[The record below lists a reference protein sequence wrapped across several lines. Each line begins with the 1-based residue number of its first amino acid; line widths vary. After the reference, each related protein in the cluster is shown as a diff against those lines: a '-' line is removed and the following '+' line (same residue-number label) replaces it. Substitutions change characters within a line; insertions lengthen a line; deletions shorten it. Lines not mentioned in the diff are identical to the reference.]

1 MVPEAEA
8 AKRAEARE
16 ARVELIAAAPNAG
29 LDAMQRLLQ
38 RPPLPDDAAR
48 YWIIGH
54 DRITAAAARFLHQ
67 NFYPAAARAQFVHT
81 APGQVEW
88 HKPPD
93 AGSTAAEKSEAPE
106 RLELELE
113 LDLAR
118 TAPRFDSPDAVPLR
132 GLGTGRHRGHRGRS
146 GLCWSQCTAA
156 LQSCCVNGSDPMRTR
171 LSRRSTMSWR
181 PMQRPGRSAWS
192 SSCSTKPPP
201 IAARLIS
208 TLGCAKACAGLPPR
222 EIC

>member
-1 MVPEAEA
+1 VVVAHGGLSAFNWEICTAVAKASAWVTCMVPEAEA
-8 AKRAEARE
+8 AERAEARE

-81 APGQVEW
+81 APEQVEW

-93 AGSTAAEKSEAPE
+93 AGSTAAEKSEARE
-106 RLELELE
+106 RLELE
-113 LDLAR
+113 LAR
-118 TAPRFDSPDAVPLR
+118 TAPRFDSPDAVPSEGF
-132 GLGTGRHRGHRGRS
+132 GLVATE
-146 GLCWSQCTAA
+146 A
-156 LQSCCVNGSDPMRTR
+156 
-171 LSRRSTMSWR
+171 
-181 PMQRPGRSAWS
+181 
-192 SSCSTKPPP
+192 
-201 IAARLIS
+201 IAA
-208 TLGCAKACAGLPPR
+208 GVAFAGLSAQR
-222 EIC
+222 HCRAVA